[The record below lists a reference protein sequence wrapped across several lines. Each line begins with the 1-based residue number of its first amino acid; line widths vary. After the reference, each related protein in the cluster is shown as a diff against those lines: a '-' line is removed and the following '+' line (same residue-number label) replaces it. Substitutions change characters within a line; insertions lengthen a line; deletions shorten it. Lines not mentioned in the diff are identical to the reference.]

1 MSRAKEE
8 RVALRAQTTEL
19 LNNLGPNAEAVAGR
33 LESAGVKGVPGSGT
47 GCAVARYVNA
57 VMASDPRI
65 GPINV
70 NDEAVTIFGRHWW
83 TRPVIVPVPAG
94 VRSFILRFDRDE
106 FRHLAVAPGS
116 RRNRPAL
123 DTDLAKHGDQAGVTR
138 RSAGT
143 ARPPPA
149 ARQTPDVEA
158 RAEAG
163 GPARLAP
170 AAGLGAGTPRTV
182 LGICVGACTGPGV
195 RKGRHVLHHHLQLA
209 GGPAGRR
216 RADRAVRRRTQLHA
230 AESQASGHGA
240 ASDAARRKRK
250 SERAQSRHDRRKRH

>member
-8 RVALRAQTTEL
+8 RAALRAQTTEL

-123 DTDLAKHGDQAGVTR
+123 DADLASTETK
-138 RSAGT
+138 
-143 ARPPPA
+143 PA
-149 ARQTPDVEA
+149 
-158 RAEAG
+158 
-163 GPARLAP
+163 
-170 AAGLGAGTPRTV
+170 
-182 LGICVGACTGPGV
+182 
-195 RKGRHVLHHHLQLA
+195 
-209 GGPAGRR
+209 
-216 RADRAVRRRTQLHA
+216 
-230 AESQASGHGA
+230 
-240 ASDAARRKRK
+240 
-250 SERAQSRHDRRKRH
+250 

>member
-8 RVALRAQTTEL
+8 RAALRAQTTEL
-19 LNNLGPNAEAVAGR
+19 LSHLGSNAEGVASQ

-83 TRPVIVPVPAG
+83 TRPVIVPVPAP

-116 RRNRPAL
+116 RRN
-123 DTDLAKHGDQAGVTR
+123 
-138 RSAGT
+138 
-143 ARPPPA
+143 PPP
-149 ARQTPDVEA
+149 VETDA
-158 RAEAG
+158 S
-163 GPARLAP
+163 
-170 AAGLGAGTPRTV
+170 
-182 LGICVGACTGPGV
+182 
-195 RKGRHVLHHHLQLA
+195 K
-209 GGPAGRR
+209 
-216 RADRAVRRRTQLHA
+216 
-230 AESQASGHGA
+230 SQA
-240 ASDAARRKRK
+240 K
-250 SERAQSRHDRRKRH
+250 QV

>member
-8 RVALRAQTTEL
+8 RAALRSQTTEL
-19 LNNLGPNAEAVAGR
+19 LHKLGSNAEAVAGQ

-83 TRPVIVPVPAG
+83 TRPVIVAVPPP

-116 RRNRPAL
+116 RRNQPPVVSS
-123 DTDLAKHGDQAGVTR
+123 LAKTQA
-138 RSAGT
+138 
-143 ARPPPA
+143 
-149 ARQTPDVEA
+149 
-158 RAEAG
+158 
-163 GPARLAP
+163 
-170 AAGLGAGTPRTV
+170 
-182 LGICVGACTGPGV
+182 
-195 RKGRHVLHHHLQLA
+195 K
-209 GGPAGRR
+209 
-216 RADRAVRRRTQLHA
+216 
-230 AESQASGHGA
+230 QA
-240 ASDAARRKRK
+240 
-250 SERAQSRHDRRKRH
+250 